1 MSRQAQSFT
10 TRGVKEALLFVTP
23 SWKADRAMELV
34 YLPLTWT
41 RGRDTEEG
49 NAFVETWQAAQNVCT
64 LYVPSY
70 PVLRNWNVPAWRV
83 CPRNDRF
90 QSFSTRKIIFSI
102 QPRNL
107 SWNSVTIQRFNANIH
122 IFPTNLINI
131 PLLNIFI
138 FRVQI
143 WCCWKKEK
151 RLDKQIILKFLRF
164 VF

>member
-70 PVLRNWNVPAWRV
+70 PVPRNWNVPAWRV
-83 CPRNDRF
+83 CPTNDRF
-90 QSFSTRKIIFSI
+90 QSFSPRRKIISSI
-102 QPRNL
+102 RPSFLEPAR
-107 SWNSVTIQRFNANIH
+107 RFKKNQFNW
-122 IFPTNLINI
+122 FNP
-131 PLLNIFI
+131 FI
-138 FRVQI
+138 EYFYLRARI
-143 WCCWKKEK
+143 RIEKKEIEISK
-151 RLDKQIILKFLRF
+151 LFLASPRGLF
-164 VF
+164 LNCI